1 MANSSAASAC
11 RRARTHRTSR
21 RRSPTVCWKSQ
32 SPSWPKCS
40 RSRSRWK
47 PPKGSFARVL
57 PCNIA
62 SMLASRPDKKSGL
75 ALPAGPKRPEGQRMN
90 LRLKFAAAALAAA
103 AISGPAY
110 AAVPAADAAPMPS
123 LAPMVKRVSPA
134 VVNIATRGTIK
145 EQQGHNPLLD
155 DPFFRRFFDTP
166 PDSAPRERQFQSAGS
181 GVIVDAK
188 NGYIITNHHVVENA
202 SEITITL
209 LDNRTFN
216 AKVIGSDEGADVAD
230 LQAKQPNLVAMPFG
244 DSGKLEVGDYVVAIG
259 NPFGLQHT
267 VTAGIVSALGRSGI
281 NPEAGGYEDFIQTD
295 ASINPGNSGGAL
307 VNLRGE
313 LVGVTSAILSR
324 SGGNIGIGFAIPV
337 NMVRSVMDQLIKY
350 GQVKRGVLGV
360 QLYSVNADIAKEFG
374 LTETTGALV
383 AGVAQGSAAERAG
396 IKTGDIIT
404 TLNGLTMKSSGE
416 LRNAIGML
424 HVGDKVELGLMR
436 DGKPRKVTALI
447 ADRGEIE
454 SASAADINRGLDG
467 ADLADAPDGGGVLVN
482 KVQEASAAAQAGIRA
497 NDVIIGVGRTPVA
510 NMRSFREAVKGASVL
525 VLKVRRGGDTLL
537 LPV

>member
-1 MANSSAASAC
+1 
-11 RRARTHRTSR
+11 
-21 RRSPTVCWKSQ
+21 
-32 SPSWPKCS
+32 
-40 RSRSRWK
+40 
-47 PPKGSFARVL
+47 
-57 PCNIA
+57 
-62 SMLASRPDKKSGL
+62 
-75 ALPAGPKRPEGQRMN
+75 MN
-90 LRLKFAAAALAAA
+90 LRLNLAAAALAASV
-103 AISGPAY
+103 IIGPAF
-110 AAVPAADAAPMPS
+110 AAAPAADAAPMPT
-123 LAPMVKRVSPA
+123 LAPMVKRVSPS

-145 EQQGHNPLLD
+145 EQSGRNPLLD
-155 DPFFRRFFDTP
+155 DPFFRRFFDAP
-166 PDSAPRERQFQSAGS
+166 QDSKPRERQFQSAGS

-209 LDNRTFN
+209 LDNRTFS
-216 AKVIGSDEGADVAD
+216 AKVIGTDEGADVAV
-230 LQAKQPNLVAMPFG
+230 LQVKQPNLVAMPLG
-244 DSGKLEVGDYVVAIG
+244 DSAKLEVGDYVVAIG

-313 LVGVTSAILSR
+313 LVGINSAILSR
-324 SGGNIGIGFAIPV
+324 TGGNIGIGFAIPV
-337 NMVRSVMDQLIKY
+337 NMVRSVMEQLIKY

-404 TLNGLTMKSSGE
+404 SLNGVTMKSSGE

-424 HVGDKVELGLMR
+424 HVGDKVELGVLR
-436 DGKPRKVTALI
+436 DGKPRKVSALI
-447 ADRGEIE
+447 AERAEVE
-454 SASAADINRGLDG
+454 SASAADLNRGLDG
-467 ADLADAPDGGGVLVN
+467 ADLTDAPDGGGVQVN
-482 KVQEASAAAQAGIRA
+482 KVQEASAAAQAGIRV
-497 NDVIIGVGRTPVA
+497 NDVIVGVGRTPVSD
-510 NMRSFREAVKGASVL
+510 MKSFREAVKGASVL
-525 VLKVRRGGDTLL
+525 VLKIRRGSDTLL
-537 LPV
+537 LPVR

>member
-1 MANSSAASAC
+1 
-11 RRARTHRTSR
+11 
-21 RRSPTVCWKSQ
+21 
-32 SPSWPKCS
+32 
-40 RSRSRWK
+40 
-47 PPKGSFARVL
+47 
-57 PCNIA
+57 
-62 SMLASRPDKKSGL
+62 
-75 ALPAGPKRPEGQRMN
+75 MN
-90 LRLKFAAAALAAA
+90 LRLKFAAAALAASVSA
-103 AISGPAY
+103 QAF
-110 AAVPAADAAPMPS
+110 AAVPAADAAPMPT
-123 LAPMVKRVSPA
+123 LAPMVKRVSPS

-145 EQQGHNPLLD
+145 EQSGHNPLLD

-166 PDSAPRERQFQSAGS
+166 QDSKPRERQFQSAGS

-209 LDNRTFN
+209 LDNRTFS
-216 AKVIGSDEGADVAD
+216 AKVIGSDEGADVAV
-230 LQAKQPNLVAMPFG
+230 LQAKQPNLVAMPLG
-244 DSGKLEVGDYVVAIG
+244 DSTKLEVGDYVVAIG

-313 LVGVTSAILSR
+313 LVGINSAILSR
-324 SGGNIGIGFAIPV
+324 TGGNIGIGFAIPV

-350 GQVKRGVLGV
+350 GQVKRGILGV

-383 AGVAQGSAAERAG
+383 AGVAQDSAAERAG

-404 TLNGLTMKSSGE
+404 SLNGITMKSSGE

-424 HVGDKVELGLMR
+424 HVGDKVELGLLR

-447 ADRGEIE
+447 AERSEVE
-454 SASAADINRGLDG
+454 TASAADLNRGLDG
-467 ADLADAPDGGGVLVN
+467 ADLADAPDGGGVQVN
-482 KVQEASAAAQAGIRA
+482 KVQEASAAAQAGLRA
-497 NDVIIGVGRTPVA
+497 NDVIVGVGRTPVT
-510 NMRSFREAVKGASVL
+510 NMKSFREAVKGASVL
-525 VLKVRRGGDTLL
+525 VLKIRRGSDTLL
-537 LPV
+537 LPVR